1 MESLYHSTIVLSTS
15 TGHGIYMSLD
25 ICLITILD
33 WYNEMKAIIKE
44 PGSLYFEAI
53 NKPQVISNAAFIYNQ
68 VIPTKSLLN
77 YII

>member
-1 MESLYHSTIVLSTS
+1 
-15 TGHGIYMSLD
+15 
-25 ICLITILD
+25 
-33 WYNEMKAIIKE
+33 MKAIIKE